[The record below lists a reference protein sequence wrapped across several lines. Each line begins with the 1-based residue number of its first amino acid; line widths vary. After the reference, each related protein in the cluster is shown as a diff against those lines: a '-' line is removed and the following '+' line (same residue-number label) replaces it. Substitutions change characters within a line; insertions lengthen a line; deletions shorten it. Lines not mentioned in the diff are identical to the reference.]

1 MLWHCMV
8 NAMPRAGSLTRTI
21 TTIYLDDDLREGLER
36 VKARDGVP
44 ASEQIRR
51 ALRAWL
57 EERKALVPQH
67 DRRGV
72 RTRARKK

>member
-1 MLWHCMV
+1 MV
-8 NAMPRAGSLTRTI
+8 GAIMPAAGSLTRTI
-21 TTIYLDDDLREGLER
+21 TTVYLDDDLREGLER

-44 ASEQIRR
+44 AAEQIRR
-51 ALRAWL
+51 AVRAWL
-57 EERKALVPQH
+57 EERKALGPDP